1 MEGEQRR
8 AKTGFNATTDILIID
23 KMLTQLYNKSYF
35 TRLCEWMNA
44 LTHCIAGVLEL
55 CTIEVYMAFKTG
67 TSTQNDVTRRLFSKS
82 SETFGTCTVRFFTRN
97 TDKVLG
103 KTTLQW
109 RCQWEPMRAAWIV
122 NIKVKNMNLSNH
134 PKELFIL
141 TSLGTLWKK
150 WVFLLPMSV
159 MLFFL

>member
-35 TRLCEWMNA
+35 TRLSEWMNA

-55 CTIEVYMAFKTG
+55 CTIEVYLAFKTG

-82 SETFGTCTVRFFTRN
+82 SEKFGTCTVSFSRVTQTKYLER
-97 TDKVLG
+97 
-103 KTTLQW
+103 Q
-109 RCQWEPMRAAWIV
+109 RCNEGANESPWEQR
-122 NIKVKNMNLSNH
+122 
-134 PKELFIL
+134 EL
-141 TSLGTLWKK
+141 
-150 WVFLLPMSV
+150 
-159 MLFFL
+159 